1 MEQEAP
7 PEGRLLFYACDAL
20 GDIFVLDEGPHRILT
35 FDYQHEQ
42 SRMDL
47 GAPQRLVH
55 EHAQAMMMV
64 LAFREPHRAILLGLG
79 GGCLLRALHHLLPQ
93 CQIHAIELR
102 KKIQEIAEDLFGLP
116 EAAQVTISIADAR
129 EALENSPDASAD
141 LILAD
146 MFHANS
152 VAPLQRRQEFM
163 AECHRVLNGNG
174 WLVANY
180 DGPANTG
187 EPLFH
192 WMGGLF
198 PEILLCPIKDENHIL
213 FAGKQKLPEEL
224 EDLHP
229 RVIALGERLEVSL
242 LPLFKRMFRLEKK
255 AD

>member
-1 MEQEAP
+1 MEQETS
-7 PEGRLLFYACDAL
+7 PEGRLLFYTCDGL

-102 KKIQEIAEDLFGLP
+102 KKIHEIAEDFFGLP
-116 EAAQVTISIADAR
+116 EAPQVTISIADAR
-129 EALENSPDASAD
+129 EALENSPAGSTD

-163 AECHRVLNGNG
+163 AECHRVLNENG

-180 DGPANTG
+180 DGPANID

-213 FAGKQKLPEEL
+213 FAGKQGLPGDLDLFLGQLNGL
-224 EDLHP
+224 EGRMEVTSTP
-229 RVIALGERLEVSL
+229 FFGRLI
-242 LPLFKRMFRLEKK
+242 RI
-255 AD
+255 